1 LSRATEMNLI
11 PLPSGPQSIRQRE
24 DTQDR
29 IDDENHG
36 IDLNQLTAAVQQTTL
51 KRNDLKQ

>member
-1 LSRATEMNLI
+1 MNLI
-11 PLPSGPQSIRQRE
+11 PLPLGPQSIRQRE